1 MKVHIY
7 KYTCLTNLHVGSGD
21 VNYNIIDNEV
31 ERDPITNYP
40 MIHASGVKGAMRE
53 HFSGLPEE
61 TLNRIFGA
69 PPKHKE
75 AITAGSY
82 KFLDAKFLSR
92 PMRLG
97 GDTDS
102 SAISVV
108 SLAAVNDYLR
118 QLTAFGVNHYGI
130 PEIRLEEAAFG
141 DYQFLTNHNQ
151 KISNEG
157 EKPKISI
164 EGEATDWLPA
174 ETAAQLKKLSDVLG
188 EFFAVAKDIDQYQ
201 LPVMARN
208 YLENGVSKNLWYEE
222 VVPHGSVF
230 YQMILTP
237 DGKMDLDLES
247 GPIQFGG
254 NASIGCGYIRIEKL
268 GGTV

>member
-1 MKVHIY
+1 MTVHIY

-53 HFSGLPEE
+53 HFSGLLSEE
-61 TLNRIFGA
+61 TVNRIFGA

-118 QLTAFGVNHYGI
+118 QLTAFGANHYGI
-130 PEIRLEEAAFG
+130 SEIRLEEAAFG
-141 DYQFLTNHNQ
+141 DNQFLTNHDQ
-151 KISNEG
+151 
-157 EKPKISI
+157 KISI
-164 EGEATDWLPA
+164 EGEATDRLPD